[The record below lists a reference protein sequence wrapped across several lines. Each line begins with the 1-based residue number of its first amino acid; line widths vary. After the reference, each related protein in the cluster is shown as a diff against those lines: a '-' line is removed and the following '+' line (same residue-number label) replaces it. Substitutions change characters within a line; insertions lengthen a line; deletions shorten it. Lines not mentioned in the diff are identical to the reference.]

1 MKSKATTYKAE
12 ILALW
17 GENET
22 RVKDIAAL
30 AARLDDLE
38 SIMVN
43 VVVDE
48 SDHQVRLHKLE
59 TVGAT
64 NDRIFAELLGD
75 SAEFAARLD
84 ALSLRVSLSRDNYDA
99 LLENQRQFM
108 ARLDKLET
116 ADLHW
121 EDLVDARLDA
131 LEQAVIDQARNS
143 NASAIAAKDER
154 AALATR
160 IEFLGESRDRQND
173 NSTALVCRVNA
184 LEAELNGL
192 RDIISATLNRLAELE
207 NPPLLGPARTGEW
220 VRGNGLLPSDVLDG
234 SRGGGE

>member
-84 ALSLRVSLSRDNYDA
+84 ALER
-99 LLENQRQFM
+99 
-108 ARLDKLET
+108 RL
-116 ADLHW
+116 
-121 EDLVDARLDA
+121 V
-131 LEQAVIDQARNS
+131 
-143 NASAIAAKDER
+143 
-154 AALATR
+154 
-160 IEFLGESRDRQND
+160 
-173 NSTALVCRVNA
+173 
-184 LEAELNGL
+184 
-192 RDIISATLNRLAELE
+192 ELE
-207 NPPLLGPARTGEW
+207 RGGQLVVPGETSEW
-220 VRGNGLLPSDVLDG
+220 VRRDGCLVYDLDVTE
-234 SRGGGE
+234 SHE